1 MSARLAVTAIHG
13 IGNQEAGFSNRLF
26 GHLRKHVD
34 KRLGVGVSNDIA
46 FGEIHWADVLEGRQA
61 TYLTRADRAGDVD
74 LLSMRSA
81 VVHALGDAAAY
92 QRVASSTNS
101 TYDEIHAVVQQRL
114 GDLRR
119 RAGGDVPLVV
129 LARFNDAYARVVK
142 RDITVD
148 VGPFYAS
155 WTPASHS
162 AYDRTGAF
170 IRPVARYLGRLLEAT
185 ARPEAVASTETGASK
200 ASSVA

>member
-129 LARFNDAYARVVK
+129 LAQSLGGQIISNYTWDRQRAADAAEGIYRRWSGWRRWRA
-142 RDITVD
+142 
-148 VGPFYAS
+148 
-155 WTPASHS
+155 W
-162 AYDRTGAF
+162 
-170 IRPVARYLGRLLEAT
+170 
-185 ARPEAVASTETGASK
+185 
-200 ASSVA
+200 